1 LSGAKE
7 HLHRQGPP
15 ERRLSPDNRYPE
27 RFSAKWT
34 QPQPTEVHPMAT
46 EPVYLSDTR
55 PDFAPFEE
63 SAGSIRGF
71 AYTGDLKSELKTGR
85 LTRPDAI
92 ALLDDMLAIRELE
105 EMIVRLRSGGYDP
118 LPGYDYRGPTHVSI
132 GQEGSAVGASSVLRA
147 DDHVTSS
154 HRGHGDAIAKGFAS
168 IRLLPDEALR
178 PRVPWSTAKDRDALV
193 ADALEEHVYRTIAE
207 LFGKEEGYCRGRG
220 GGMHIGDFSTGHLGA
235 NAIVGGSVPIA
246 TGAAMALR
254 YRGSDRVVCCF
265 AGDGA
270 YANGVVLEALNWASQ
285 DQWTNHLAGEKC
297 CGLPIIFF
305 IQNNHY
311 GMTHR
316 TDEEVM
322 GVRHLARRAAGFAE
336 NNMHAE
342 VVNGMDVLAVRDA
355 VERAAEICRKG
366 EGPVMIEASTYRYY
380 GHSLSDPRNEYRT
393 KDEEAAWR
401 AVDPI
406 ENLKRQLLESGAS
419 EAEVAAVE
427 ANARERNAKAAIR
440 ASKATDPSPADV
452 LKYLYTDTAADVVPE
467 GENGAATFADPPV
480 AKRVNGEIS
489 YKDALREGLIE
500 EMLRDKRVIT
510 YGEDI
515 ADYGGAF
522 KLTKG
527 LLEAFGRNRIF
538 NTPISEA
545 CICGTAVGASM
556 VGLRPVVE
564 LMYMDFALMASD
576 QIANQAGKWHYM
588 SGAQVE
594 VPIVIRASVGAGKG
608 YGGQHSQSL
617 ESVFTHIPG
626 LWVVYPSNPADAKAL
641 LKSAI
646 RTNNPVMFVESQSL
660 YPTKGIV
667 PEGEHLEPIGV
678 ARIARAGSDATIV
691 AWGPAVLDA
700 LKAAERLKAERG
712 IETEVIDLR
721 SLVPLDMETVLTSVR
736 KTGRCV
742 VASQAIVIGSF
753 VNEIIAR
760 IQSEA
765 FDFLDAPIGRVGA
778 ANGISPQ
785 AESLEKA
792 FLPNANDIFEAVSA
806 TL

>member
-1 LSGAKE
+1 ML
-7 HLHRQGPP
+7 
-15 ERRLSPDNRYPE
+15 
-27 RFSAKWT
+27 
-34 QPQPTEVHPMAT
+34 T
-46 EPVYLSDTR
+46 EPAYRSDSR
-55 PDFAPFEE
+55 PDFAPLEE
-63 SAGSIRGF
+63 SCGSIRGF
-71 AYTGDLKSELKTGR
+71 AYAGDLRTELAGSR
-85 LTRPDAI
+85 LTGSGAVD
-92 ALLDDMLAIRELE
+92 LLDDMLAIRELE

-132 GQEGSAVGASSVLRA
+132 GQEGTAVGACAGLRP

-154 HRGHGDAIAKGFAS
+154 HRGHGDAIAKGFTA
-168 IRLLPDEALR
+168 IRTMSEDSLR
-178 PRVPWSTAKDRDALV
+178 ARVPWSAATDHDGLL

-246 TGAAMALR
+246 TGAAMAVR
-254 YRGSDRVVCCF
+254 YQHSDKVVCCF

-270 YANGVVLEALNWASQ
+270 YANGVVLESLNWASQ
-285 DQWTNHLAGEKC
+285 DQWTNFLAGDRAY
-297 CGLPIIFF
+297 GLPIIYC

-316 TDEEVM
+316 TDDEVM
-322 GVRHLARRAAGFAE
+322 GVHHLARRAAGFAE

-342 VVNGMDVLAVRDA
+342 LVNGMDVLAVRDA
-355 VERAAEICRKG
+355 IDRAAAICREG
-366 EGPVMIEASTYRYY
+366 RGPVLIEASTYRYY

-393 KDEEAAWR
+393 RDEENAWR

-406 ENLKRQLLESGAS
+406 DRLKRQIVEAGVAD
-419 EAEVAAVE
+419 EAGVAEVE
-427 ANARERNAKAAIR
+427 RRARERNARAAVR
-440 ASKATDPSPADV
+440 ASRATDPDGADV
-452 LKYLYTDTAADVVPE
+452 LKYLYTDTVAEVVPE
-467 GENGAATFADPPV
+467 ADQVVHAYADAPV
-480 AKRVNGEIS
+480 AKRVDGQIT
-489 YKDALREGLIE
+489 YRDAIREALIE
-500 EMLRDKRVIT
+500 EMQRDARVIH

-527 LLEAFGRNRIF
+527 LLETFGRERVF

-545 CICGTAVGASM
+545 CICGTAVGAAM
-556 VGLRPVVE
+556 VGTRPIVE

-617 ESVFTHIPG
+617 ESIFTHIPG
-626 LWVVYPSNPADAKAL
+626 LYVVYPATPADAKGL

-646 RTNNPVMFVESQSL
+646 RTNNPVMFVESQGL
-660 YPTKGIV
+660 YPTKGEV

-678 ARIARAGSDATIV
+678 ARVAREGSDLTIV

-700 LKAAERLKAERG
+700 LTAAGRLREEHG

-742 VASQAIVIGSF
+742 VASQAILVGSF
-753 VNEIIAR
+753 VNEIVAR
-760 IQSEA
+760 IQLEA
-765 FDFLDAPIGRVGA
+765 FDYLDAPIARVGA

-785 AESLEKA
+785 AESLERA
-792 FLPNANDIFEAVSA
+792 FLPNAGDIYQAAVS
-806 TL
+806 LL

>member
-1 LSGAKE
+1 M
-7 HLHRQGPP
+7 
-15 ERRLSPDNRYPE
+15 
-27 RFSAKWT
+27 
-34 QPQPTEVHPMAT
+34 VT
-46 EPVYLSDTR
+46 EPAYKSDTR

-71 AYTGDLKSELKTGR
+71 DYAGDAGSEIAAKR
-85 LTRPDAI
+85 LSASAAI
-92 ALLDDMLAIRELE
+92 DLLDDMLAIRELE

-132 GQEGSAVGASSVLRA
+132 GQEATSVGACDALRP

-154 HRGHGDAIAKGFAS
+154 HRGHGDAIAKGFAA
-168 IRLLPDEALR
+168 IRMMDDDGLR
-178 PRVPWSTAKDRDALV
+178 ARVPWSEARSHEALL

-270 YANGVVLEALNWASQ
+270 YANGVVLESLNWAAQ
-285 DQWTNHLAGEKC
+285 EQWTNHLAGEHAS
-297 CGLPIIFF
+297 GLPVIYLIV
-305 IQNNHY
+305 NNHY

-322 GVRHLARRAAGFAE
+322 GVHHLARRAAGFAE

-355 VERAAEICRKG
+355 MARAAAICRDG
-366 EGPVMIEASTYRYY
+366 GGPVLIEASTYRYY
-380 GHSLSDPRNEYRT
+380 GHSLSDPRIEYRT
-393 KDEEAAWR
+393 REEEAAWR

-406 ENLKRQLLESGAS
+406 ERLKDQLLAAGVAD
-419 EAEVAAVE
+419 AAAIAAVE
-427 ANARERNAKAAIR
+427 SRARERNARAAVR
-440 ASKATDPSPADV
+440 ASHATDPAPADL
-452 LKYLYTDTAADVVPE
+452 LKYLYTDTAADVVQE
-467 GENGAATFADPPV
+467 ADRAIVTYAEPPV
-480 AKRVNGEIS
+480 AKRVNGVIS
-489 YKDALREGLIE
+489 YKDALREALVE
-500 EMLRDKRVIT
+500 EMLRDRRVIV
-510 YGEDI
+510 YGEDV

-522 KLTKG
+522 KLTKD
-527 LLEAFGRNRIF
+527 LLEAFGRQRVF

-556 VGLRPVVE
+556 AGLRPVVE

-588 SGAQVE
+588 SGAQTE
-594 VPIVIRASVGAGKG
+594 IPLVIRASVGAGKG

-626 LWVVYPSNPADAKAL
+626 LYVVYPATPADAKGL

-646 RTNNPVMFVESQSL
+646 RTNNPVLFVESQGL
-660 YPTKGIV
+660 YSTKGVV
-667 PEGEHLEPIGV
+667 PETEYLEPLGV
-678 ARIARAGSDATIV
+678 ARVVREGTDATIV

-700 LKAAERLKAERG
+700 LTAAERLKAEQG
-712 IETEVIDLR
+712 VETEVIDLR
-721 SLVPLDMETVLTSVR
+721 SLVPLDMETVLASVR

-742 VASQAIVIGSF
+742 VASQAVLIGSY
-753 VNEIIAR
+753 VNEIVAR
-760 IQSEA
+760 IQLEA
-765 FDFLDAPIGRVGA
+765 FDYLDAPVGRIGA

-785 AESLEKA
+785 AEGLERA
-792 FLPNANDIFEAVSA
+792 FLPNASDILAAVA
-806 TL
+806 ALL

>member
-1 LSGAKE
+1 M
-7 HLHRQGPP
+7 
-15 ERRLSPDNRYPE
+15 
-27 RFSAKWT
+27 
-34 QPQPTEVHPMAT
+34 VT
-46 EPVYLSDTR
+46 EPVFLSDTR

-63 SAGSIRGF
+63 SLGTFRGFDFAGDAGSEI
-71 AYTGDLKSELKTGR
+71 AAGR
-85 LTRPDAI
+85 LTAST
-92 ALLDDMLAIRELE
+92 ALDVLDDMLAIRELE

-132 GQEGSAVGASSVLRA
+132 GQEATSVGACSALRP

-154 HRGHGDAIAKGFAS
+154 HRGHGDAIAKGFAA
-168 IRLLPDEALR
+168 IRAMSDESLRARAPWTTATTHEGLL
-178 PRVPWSTAKDRDALV
+178 

-254 YRGSDRVVCCF
+254 YRASDRVVCCF

-270 YANGVVLEALNWASQ
+270 YANGVVLESLNWASQ
-285 DQWTNHLAGEKC
+285 EQWTNHLAGSSAA
-297 CGLPIIFF
+297 GLPVVYVIV
-305 IQNNHY
+305 NNHY

-322 GVRHLARRAAGFAE
+322 GVDHLARRAAGFAA

-355 VERAAEICRKG
+355 MERAADICRNG
-366 EGPVMIEASTYRYY
+366 QGPVLIEASTYRYY

-393 KDEEAAWR
+393 RDEEAAWR

-406 ENLKRQLLESGAS
+406 ERLKGQL
-419 EAEVAAVE
+419 VE
-427 ANARERNAKAAIR
+427 AGVADASTLAEMETRAHERNARAAVR
-440 ASKATDPSPADV
+440 ASQATDPAPADL
-452 LKYLYTDTAADVVPE
+452 LKYLYTDTAADVVPDAD
-467 GENGAATFADPPV
+467 GAVVTIADPPV
-480 AKRVNGEIS
+480 AKRVNGAIS
-489 YKDALREGLIE
+489 YKDALRQALVE
-500 EMLRDKRVIT
+500 EMLRDRRVIV
-510 YGEDI
+510 YGEDV

-527 LLEAFGRNRIF
+527 LLETFGRERVF

-545 CICGTAVGASM
+545 CICGTAVGAAM
-556 VGLRPVVE
+556 AGLRPVVE

-588 SGAQVE
+588 SGAQTE
-594 VPIVIRASVGAGKG
+594 IPLVIRASVGAGKG

-626 LWVVYPSNPADAKAL
+626 IYVVYPATPADAKGL

-646 RTNNPVMFVESQSL
+646 RTNNPVLFVESQGL
-660 YPTKGIV
+660 YGTQGIV
-667 PEGEHLEPIGV
+667 PDGEYLEPLGV
-678 ARIARAGSDATIV
+678 ARVVREGTDATIV

-700 LKAAERLKAERG
+700 LTAAERLKAEQG
-712 IETEVIDLR
+712 VEVEVIDLR
-721 SLVPLDMETVLTSVR
+721 SLVPLDMETVLASVR

-742 VASQAIVIGSF
+742 VASQAVLIGSF
-753 VNEIIAR
+753 VNEIVAR
-760 IQSEA
+760 IQLDA
-765 FDFLDAPIGRVGA
+765 FDYLDAPVGRIGA

-785 AESLEKA
+785 AEGLERA
-792 FLPNANDIFEAVSA
+792 FLPNAADILAAVA
-806 TL
+806 ALL

>member
-1 LSGAKE
+1 MAA
-7 HLHRQGPP
+7 GPT
-15 ERRLSPDNRYPE
+15 Y
-27 RFSAKWT
+27 
-34 QPQPTEVHPMAT
+34 H
-46 EPVYLSDTR
+46 SDKR

-63 SAGSIRGF
+63 ACGTIIGF
-71 AYTGDLKSELKTGR
+71 AFTGDVASELAAER
-85 LTRPDAI
+85 LTAEGGL
-92 ALLDDMLAIRELE
+92 ALLDDLLAIRELE

-132 GQEGSAVGASSVLRA
+132 GQEATAVGAASALRV
-147 DDHVTSS
+147 DDNITSS
-154 HRGHGDAIAKGFAS
+154 HRGHGDAIAKGFAA
-168 IRLLPDEALR
+168 IRAMPPEELR
-178 PRVPWSTAKDRDALV
+178 ARVPDAAAETHGQLIE
-193 ADALEEHVYRTIAE
+193 AALEEHVYRTIAE
-207 LFGKEEGYCRGRG
+207 LFGKVEGYCRGRG

-246 TGAAMALR
+246 TGAAMAIR
-254 YRGSDRVVCCF
+254 YESADRVVCCM

-270 YANGVVLEALNWASQ
+270 YANGVVLESLNWAAQ
-285 DQWTNHLAGEKC
+285 HQWKNHLAGTRAA
-297 CGLPIIFF
+297 GLPIIYL

-322 GVRHLARRAAGFAE
+322 GIRHLARRAAGFAE

-355 VERAAEICRKG
+355 VRRAAAICRSG
-366 EGPVMIEASTYRYY
+366 DGPVLLEVSTYRYY

-393 KDEEAAWR
+393 RDEEAAWR

-406 ENLKRQLLESGAS
+406 ERLKRQL
-419 EAEVAAVE
+419 VAAGAADEAQIATVE
-427 ANARERNAKAAIR
+427 RRSRERNERAAVR
-440 ASKATDPSPADV
+440 ASKATDPDVAD
-452 LKYLYTDTAADVVPE
+452 LLAYLYTDRTSDDVPGPAV
-467 GENGAATFADPPV
+467 AVVTHADPPV
-480 AKRVNGEIS
+480 AARDAAGAIS
-489 YKDALREGLIE
+489 YRDALREALVE
-500 EMLRDKRVIT
+500 EMARDDRVIV

-527 LLEAFGRNRIF
+527 LMEAFGRERVF

-545 CICGTAVGASM
+545 AICGTAVGAAI

-576 QIANQAGKWHYM
+576 QIANQAGKWHFM

-594 VPIVIRASVGAGKG
+594 VPLVIRASVGAGKG

-617 ESVFTHIPG
+617 ESIFTHIPG
-626 LWVVYPSNPADAKAL
+626 MYVVYPATPADAKGL

-646 RTNNPVMFVESQSL
+646 RTNNPVMFVESQGL
-660 YPTKGIV
+660 YGTKGVV
-667 PEGEHLEPIGV
+667 PEEDYLTPIGQARV
-678 ARIARAGSDATIV
+678 ARPGTDASLV
-691 AWGPAVLDA
+691 GWGPAVLDLLA
-700 LKAAERLKAERG
+700 AAETLETEHG
-712 IETEVIDLR
+712 ISAEVIDLR

-742 VASQAIVIGSF
+742 VASQAVLIGSF
-753 VNEIIAR
+753 VNEIVAR
-760 IQSEA
+760 IQHDA
-765 FDFLDAPIGRVGA
+765 FDDLDGPVGRIGA

-785 AESLEKA
+785 AAGLEEA
-792 FLPNANDIFEAVSA
+792 FLPHAADVVRAVLA
-806 TL
+806 LV